1 MLLDTLARCPSP
13 AQNGG
18 VCTAMNKLSKLVEH
32 RPRLHSKLE
41 KMLEGNFGKLEIE
54 VYADDRKQENEDSC
68 PIYKLS
74 NDELKLIFGYVGKK
88 KYRFVAC
95 TSCSFH
101 QVYLDTFQGEAL
113 TCIKSSV
120 ASVSCAAL
128 CLHSEEPGGD
138 SHALLLFKTATIEGK
153 LEILI
158 WGEESGYELHTIL
171 HRYIIARVA
180 LKGHFEVVKY
190 LRQLEIPWGASTCSK
205 AAKIGHLE
213 LLKWARAHQCPWNE
227 DTCTN
232 AAINGHLDCP

>member
-1 MLLDTLARCPSP
+1 M
-13 AQNGG
+13 
-18 VCTAMNKLSKLVEH
+18 AMNKLSKLVEH

-128 CLHSEEPGGD
+128 CLHSEEPGCD
-138 SHALLLFKTATIEGK
+138 SHAVSLFRIAATEGK

-158 WGEESGYELHTIL
+158 WGEDSRNELETMLHSLTIV
-171 HRYIIARVA
+171 HAA
-180 LKGHFEVVKY
+180 LN
-190 LRQLEIPWGASTCSK
+190 
-205 AAKIGHLE
+205 GHLE
-213 LLKWARAHQCPWNE
+213 VLKNLSQIDILWNKQ
-227 DTCTN
+227 TCRT
-232 AAINGHLDCP
+232 AAENGHLKLLK